1 MIKYI
6 LKQCKIDGSPIEGK
20 WFAYPVIEETL
31 DLDGLAK
38 HMSQHN
44 TPYSV
49 GVIRGVFTDMVRCI
63 KEQLLEGKNV
73 KIGDLAIFS
82 VGIRNSKGGAA
93 SEDEFTVSKNIQG
106 VKLRARAT
114 GELSNKVLNLEA
126 TLKKATVLVNGQTIG
141 EGDTS
146 DDDDAN
152 SGTTTGGSDNT
163 GGSGTT
169 TGGSGDTGGSGSG
182 SDSGNSGGTDDNG
195 AGDQD

>member
-6 LKQCKIDGSPIEGK
+6 LKQCKIDSSPIYGK

-82 VGIRNSKGGAA
+82 VGIRNSKGGAVT
-93 SEDEFTVSKNIQG
+93 EDEFTVSKNIQG

-141 EGDTS
+141 EGDTE
-146 DDDDAN
+146 DDDPDTGTTTGGSDN
-152 SGTTTGGSDNT
+152 TGDSGTTTGGSDNT
-163 GGSGTT
+163 GGSG
-169 TGGSGDTGGSGSG
+169 G
-182 SDSGNSGGTDDNG
+182 DSGE
-195 AGDQD
+195 DQD